1 MKIGIMQPYF
11 FPYLGYWQL
20 LNYVDKFVVFDDVN
34 YINRGWIN
42 RNRILVNGQ
51 PKYFN
56 IPMLGASQNKLI
68 NEIGVNIVPEEISRM
83 KSILY
88 NAYRKAPF
96 YKDNSDFLDC
106 ILSFETNNLAEFLT
120 HSIIKI
126 KEVLDVNTE
135 IVISSH
141 LEKNA
146 LSRGEDRIIEIC
158 DALDANCYVNP
169 IGGIE
174 LYSFEN
180 FKRRNIDLRF
190 LKMKDVI
197 YKQFEND
204 FQSSL
209 SIIDVLMFNSVETV
223 KEMLLEYDL
232 IDEDGVMDN

>member
-1 MKIGIMQPYF
+1 MKVGIMQPYF

-20 LNYVDKFVVFDDVN
+20 LKYVDRFVVFDDVN

-68 NEIGVNIVPEEISRM
+68 NEISVNNTPEEINRM

-96 YKDNSDFLDC
+96 YKINCDLLDG
-106 ILSFETNNLAEFLT
+106 ILDFETDNLAEFLT
-120 HSIIKI
+120 HSIFKI
-126 KEVLDVNTE
+126 KETLEINTE
-135 IVISSH
+135 IVISSN

-146 LSRGEDRIIEIC
+146 MSRGEDKIIEIC
-158 DALDANCYVNP
+158 NALDANCYVNP
-169 IGGIE
+169 IGGME
-174 LYSFEN
+174 LYSFDN
-180 FKRRNIDLRF
+180 FKKRNIDLRF
-190 LKMKDVI
+190 LRMKDI
-197 YKQFEND
+197 DYKQFEND
-204 FQSSL
+204 FQSRL

-223 KEMLLEYDL
+223 KEMLLEFDL
-232 IDEDGVMDN
+232 IDEDGVMEY